1 MLRLTDKFY
10 IIFIFIFN
18 LKLHISQIVN
28 YNVQIFLNFIN
39 YEHISMI
46 YYTLIDHA
54 KGKVT
59 NRLKKLIIGKPLHL
73 NLIFN

>member
-1 MLRLTDKFY
+1 M
-10 IIFIFIFN
+10 
-18 LKLHISQIVN
+18 
-28 YNVQIFLNFIN
+28 
-39 YEHISMI
+39 SMI

-59 NRLKKLIIGKPLHL
+59 NRLNKIIIGKPPHL